1 MKTKLTLL
9 ASTAIAVLALSAP
22 AQAAGNGW
30 YVNLSG
36 GANWLSDEGFSASTV
51 GSDTLTFAP
60 DSDTGWMISGAVG
73 LSLHNMVQGLRVEAE
88 VAYRDNQVDGVWAS
102 STAPGTDAGLLDYEH
117 STLSVMANV
126 WYDFALGNVRPYI
139 GGGVGWAETE
149 LEGAF
154 LGGTTPAINHSDDG
168 FAWQLGAGVNFDISP
183 NVQLGLGY
191 RYFEGPEVNLGAPFA
206 PNGASGDVENQ
217 NHSAVV
223 SLTYGM

>member
-9 ASTAIAVLALSAP
+9 ASTTLAFLALSAP
-22 AQAAGNGW
+22 AQAAGSGW

-36 GANWLSDEGFSASTV
+36 GANWVSDDGFFASTI
-51 GSDTLTFAP
+51 GGDTLTFSP

-73 LSLHNMVQGLRVEAE
+73 LSLNNMMQGLRVEAE
-88 VAYRDNQVDGVWAS
+88 VAYRENQVDGVWAS
-102 STAPGTDAGLLDYEH
+102 DTGITDNGPLDYDH

-126 WYDFALGNVRPYI
+126 WYDFSLGNVRPYV
-139 GGGVGWAETE
+139 GGGIGWAETD
-149 LEGAF
+149 LDGAF
-154 LGGTTPAINHSDDG
+154 VSGKDPVIDRSEDG

-191 RYFEGPEVNLGAPFA
+191 RYFEGPDVRIGSAFSGNA
-206 PNGASGDVENQ
+206 ASGDVESQ
-217 NHSAVV
+217 NHTAVV